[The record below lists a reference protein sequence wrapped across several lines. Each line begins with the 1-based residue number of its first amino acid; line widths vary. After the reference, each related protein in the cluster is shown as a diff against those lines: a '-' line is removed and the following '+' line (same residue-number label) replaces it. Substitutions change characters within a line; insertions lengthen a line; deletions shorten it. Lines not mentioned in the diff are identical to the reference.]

1 VNKTEATVLA
11 VCLAAFVLCGW
22 SLLLPTRPSLFGSE
36 TIRVRLRLPHV
47 LVMFGSLAS
56 AGMVLPKSW
65 FPAIYA
71 THGTPPESPFLS
83 LATVLVLFMLFGF
96 VAFEAGTVSSA
107 YRNQSAEKNLLVIMF
122 SLAAYLGAGRFIYDG
137 FLDAPTSTITW
148 IVFQAG
154 FACTVSLIV
163 SNALTERATTS
174 TNVLCA
180 IFSAGLAYPV
190 LAGLVWGQ
198 KGLLHQIG
206 FVDASGASAV
216 HLLGAS
222 VSLTAAAAVG
232 PRVRLQRWRF
242 LGGPETPDF
251 SSPWS
256 VVGGLFLMFGWLGF
270 NSGNALDNLHGHA
283 FFNTIMGACSGALA
297 AWLLSRVGVLIRW
310 SREILRRESRQT
322 SFDAM
327 IEGLE
332 AGPRFVIGMMG
343 GLVAVTANGAL
354 PEVSWG
360 MAAGESAV
368 GGFVAV
374 LVSTWMSAR
383 SRSGRIDDPL
393 GVIGTHGC
401 AAVVGLL
408 STTLW
413 FKIGGKAFLPQL
425 VAQIVGCGACIV
437 IGWLAAM
444 VPCLLLLT
452 SEGRALE
459 KTTGDWMAAKFRLRL
474 GAIEQLG
481 TPREVP
487 ADIEWNDRI
496 EEATQRILHKAD
508 EDPDRWWDAVE
519 IYATAAEV
527 PDKSSQAAIAHQIVE
542 RLPETADRPDR
553 ERVALV
559 ALSSSAEYAMAE
571 DISSALTQCL
581 ARAQGNGNG
590 HSSDE
595 SQYRREMLIW
605 SVALLTERAAVLGK
619 AVRPDVLPHAQ
630 EGLTFLRKVA
640 ENDKNYRVRDLA
652 RVGVIDSN
660 ALLFSDLGRGTLPN
674 WQGPFDAE
682 GRWQLMETLVTNKTS
697 LATLLFLADHRSA
710 TIADTA
716 EAFKKTRQETLE
728 IAMLLASHGLISC
741 NPKQLTIKNSGLQLA
756 NRLRHSVH
764 PRERLRA

>member
-1 VNKTEATVLA
+1 MNKTAWIVLL
-11 VCLAAFVLCGW
+11 VCIAAFVVCGW
-22 SLLLPTRPSLFGSE
+22 SLLLPTKPWLFGSE

-56 AGMVLPKSW
+56 AGLVLPKSC
-65 FPAIYA
+65 FPVIY
-71 THGTPPESPFLS
+71 TSHGIPPESAFLS

-122 SLAAYLGAGRFIYDG
+122 SLAAYLGPGRFIYDG
-137 FLDAPTSTITW
+137 FADAPTTTVTW

-222 VSLTAAAAVG
+222 ISLTAAAAVG

-270 NSGNALDNLHGHA
+270 NSGNAADELHGHA
-283 FFNTIMGACSGALA
+283 FFNTMVGACSGALA

-354 PEVSWG
+354 PEVTWG
-360 MAAGESAV
+360 MAAGESAA

-383 SRSGRIDDPL
+383 SRSGQIDDPL

-401 AAVVGLL
+401 AAIVGLL

-425 VAQIVGCGACIV
+425 AAQLVGCGACIV
-437 IGWLAAM
+437 IGWLVAM
-444 VPCLLLLT
+444 VPCMLLLT
-452 SEGRALE
+452 SERRALVT
-459 KTTGDWMAAKFRLRL
+459 TTGDWMAAKFRLRL

-508 EDPDRWWDAVE
+508 EDPEKWWDAVE

-542 RLPETADRPDR
+542 KLPETADRPEQ

-581 ARAQGNGNG
+581 ARAEGNGDAQ
-590 HSSDE
+590 SSDE
-595 SQYRREMLIW
+595 YRREMLVW

-619 AVRPDVLPHAQ
+619 AVRPDVLPLAQ
-630 EGLTFLRKVA
+630 EGLRFLRKVA

-652 RVGVIDSN
+652 RTGVIDCN
-660 ALLFSDLGRGTLPN
+660 ALLFSDLGRTIPN
-674 WQGPFDAE
+674 LHGSFDSEGQWQV
-682 GRWQLMETLVTNKTS
+682 METLVTNKTS

-716 EAFKKTRQETLE
+716 EAFKKTREETLE

-764 PRERLRA
+764 PREQLRA